1 MFNNKRIA
9 KLEHRVKDL
18 EDMVRRMYEYLQT
31 ASEPRIIE
39 FIPDPELT
47 DEMKR
52 KMN

>member
-1 MFNNKRIA
+1 MFYKKRIEE
-9 KLEHRVKDL
+9 LEGRVQSL
-18 EDMVRRMYEYLQT
+18 EDIVRRMHHYLQT
-31 ASEPRIIE
+31 SAEPRIIE